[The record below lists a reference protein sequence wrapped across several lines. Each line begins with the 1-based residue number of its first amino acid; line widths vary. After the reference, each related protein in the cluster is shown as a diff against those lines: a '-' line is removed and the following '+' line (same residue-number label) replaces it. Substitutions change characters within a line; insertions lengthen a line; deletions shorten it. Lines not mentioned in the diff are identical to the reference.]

1 MPSFG
6 KFNLKPLLYGERDE
20 MKGEINIQNPE
31 QITAKIELTAP
42 LKEWKLLQKSL
53 EKLNNKGAS
62 PMWELKEMLKE
73 LVYDLE
79 KQHINKYGKDKA
91 I

>member
-1 MPSFG
+1 MEG
-6 KFNLKPLLYGERDE
+6 K
-20 MKGEINIQNPE
+20 INIQNPE
-31 QITAKIELTAP
+31 QITATIELTAP
-42 LKEWKLLQKSL
+42 LKEWKLLQESL

-79 KQHINKYGKDKA
+79 NQHINKYGKDKA